1 MIQSMKK
8 DLYHGS
14 ARILKKPIFGFGT
27 TENDYGR
34 GFYCTEIEDMAKEW
48 STGEDHDGFAN
59 HYVLETTGLSVF
71 DFNSPE
77 TTILHWLAVLLRN
90 RTFPITSSL
99 AQEAKDYLLKAF
111 LVDYADYDVMYGYRA
126 DDSYFSFAQDF
137 LNGTISL
144 EKLNEAM
151 HLGKYGMQYVLT
163 SKQAFD
169 RLKFVD
175 ATPALRDPWFVRKT
189 ARDEAANRAYLDTRK
204 KRVAGQL
211 YVTEILDKTIGP
223 KDECLLRALS

>member
-1 MIQSMKK
+1 MKK

-14 ARILKKPIFGFGT
+14 ARILKKPIYGFGT

-48 STGEDHDGFAN
+48 STGEDHDGFSN
-59 HYVLETTGLSVF
+59 HYVLETTGLSVLNL
-71 DFNSPE
+71 NSPE
-77 TTILHWLAVLLRN
+77 TTILHWLAILLQN

-99 AQEAKDYLLKAF
+99 AQDAKDYLLRTF
-111 LVDYADYDVMYGYRA
+111 LIDYADYDIIYGYRA

-151 HLGKYGMQYVLT
+151 HLGKYGMQYVLK
-163 SKQAFD
+163 SKRTFS

-175 ATPALRDPWFVRKT
+175 ASPALRDPWFIRKT
-189 ARDEAANRAYLDTRK
+189 ARDETANRAYLDTRK
-204 KRVAGQL
+204 KRIAGQL
-211 YVTEILDKTIGP
+211 YIPEILDKAIGP
-223 KDECLLRALS
+223 KDERLLRALS

>member
-1 MIQSMKK
+1 MKK

-14 ARILKKPIFGFGT
+14 ARILKTPIYGFGT

-59 HYVLETTGLSVF
+59 HYVLETTGLSVLNL
-71 DFNSPE
+71 NSPE
-77 TTILHWLAVLLRN
+77 TTILHWLAILLQN

-99 AQEAKDYLLKAF
+99 AQDAKDYLLQTF

-151 HLGKYGMQYVLT
+151 HLGKYGMQYVLK
-163 SKQAFD
+163 SRRAFS

-175 ATPALRDPWFVRKT
+175 AAPALRDPWFIRKT
-189 ARDEAANRAYLDTRK
+189 ARDETANGTYLGARK
-204 KRVAGQL
+204 KRIAGQL
-211 YVTEILDKTIGP
+211 YIPEILDNAIGP
-223 KDECLLRALS
+223 KDERLLRALS

>member
-1 MIQSMKK
+1 MKK

-14 ARILKKPIFGFGT
+14 ALILKKPIFGFGK

-59 HYVLETTGLSVF
+59 HYVLETDGLSVF

-77 TTILHWLAVLLRN
+77 MTILHWLAVLLKN

-99 AQEAKDYLLKAF
+99 AQEAKDYLIKSF
-111 LVDYADYDVMYGYRA
+111 LIDSAECDVMYGYRA

-151 HLGKYGMQYVLT
+151 HLGKYGMQYVLK
-163 SKQAFD
+163 SKRAFD
-169 RLKFVD
+169 RLEFVD
-175 ATPALRDPWFVRKT
+175 AVPALRHPWFVRKT
-189 ARDEAANRAYLDTRK
+189 ARDETANRIYLDSRK
-204 KRVAGQL
+204 KRIAGQL
-211 YVTEILDKTIGP
+211 YITEILDKTIGP
-223 KDECLLRALS
+223 KDERLFRTLS

>member
-1 MIQSMKK
+1 MKK

-14 ARILKKPIFGFGT
+14 PLILKKPLFGFGKV
-27 TENDYGR
+27 ENDYGR

-48 STGEDHDGFAN
+48 GTGEDHDGFSN
-59 HYVLETTGLSVF
+59 HYVLETSGLSVL
-71 DFNSPE
+71 DLNSPE
-77 TTILHWLAVLLRN
+77 TTILHWLAILLQN

-99 AQEAKDYLLKAF
+99 AKESKDYLLQAF
-111 LVDYADYDVMYGYRA
+111 QVDYADYDVMYGYRA

-151 HLGKYGMQYVLT
+151 HLGKYGMQYVLK
-163 SKQAFD
+163 SKRAFD

-175 ATPALRDPWFVRKT
+175 ASPALRDPWFIRKT
-189 ARDEAANRAYLDTRK
+189 ARDETANRIYLDTRK
-204 KRVAGQL
+204 KRVSGQL
-211 YVTEILDKTIGP
+211 YITEILDKAIGP
-223 KDECLLRALS
+223 KDERLLRALS

>member
-1 MIQSMKK
+1 MISTVKK
-8 DLYHGS
+8 NLYHGS
-14 ARILKKPIFGFGT
+14 DRILKKPIFGFGK

-71 DFNSPE
+71 DLNSPE

-111 LVDYADYDVMYGYRA
+111 LLDYAKFDVMYGYRA

-151 HLGKYGMQYVLT
+151 HLGKYGMQYVLK
-163 SKQAFD
+163 SKRAFD

-175 ATPALRDPWFVRKT
+175 AAPALRDPWFIRKT
-189 ARDEAANRAYLDTRK
+189 ARDETANRAYLDTRR

-211 YVTEILDKTIGP
+211 YITEILDKKIGP
-223 KDECLLRALS
+223 KDERLLRALS